1 MSWSVVLGEQ
11 KFFNVIHMKEL
22 IQQII
27 VDKLL
32 QITVLNA
39 FTIDQ

>member
-1 MSWSVVLGEQ
+1 
-11 KFFNVIHMKEL
+11 MKEL

-39 FTIDQ
+39 FTIDQWIFTGKIQSSLLERLL